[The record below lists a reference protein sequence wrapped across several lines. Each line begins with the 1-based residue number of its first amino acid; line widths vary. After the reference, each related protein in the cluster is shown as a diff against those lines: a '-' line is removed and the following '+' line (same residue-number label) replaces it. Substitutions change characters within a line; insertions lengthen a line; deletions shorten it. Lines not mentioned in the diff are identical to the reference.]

1 MVAVEAVVVEVVMKE
16 AVMWSTLRRRRHL
29 HREAQRAERTLQRLV
44 RRPLELLGRARL
56 RDALA
61 LALVV
66 VVVVVVVILVVL
78 LSIVV
83 LGLVGA
89 RR

>member
-61 LALVV
+61 LALA
-66 VVVVVVVILVVL
+66 VVVVVVILVVL